1 MSLIKLASIEIKKS
15 HEGSLHEYLGIP
27 KGEPIPISLIEEKLK
42 TISDPKI
49 RRKLNFAKVS
59 KGWHHK

>member
-1 MSLIKLASIEIKKS
+1 MNLIKLAAIEIKKS

-42 TISDPKI
+42 TVTDPAI

-59 KGWHHK
+59 RGWKHK